1 MSVLV
6 RSEALNETVPVVIS
20 DHPYV
25 FNPDAGFDGNGN
37 VECICGAVRYCALS
51 WCDSC
56 KSSEIKAY
64 RVSAAGKE
72 LLADKAKAKA
82 LTWYHATRVEN
93 WDKKIFKSGA
103 TVHIGDEATAM
114 ALADDQFT
122 NEFSFCD
129 NKEELREYTL
139 YEIALK
145 PESSISDVVSNDLVY
160 NWTKDTETFTK
171 LVGDDF
177 VRYINTYEVS
187 GAVSMIGNPNM
198 FTIVGK
204 SVRKSKDR

>member
-1 MSVLV
+1 MSVSV
-6 RSEALNETVPVVIS
+6 RSDNLNETVPVVIS
-20 DHPYV
+20 EHPYV
-25 FNPDAGFDGNGN
+25 FNPDADFSGNGN
-37 VECICGAVRYCALS
+37 VECICGVVRYCPLS
-51 WCDSC
+51 RCDAC
-56 KSSEIKAY
+56 KSSEIEAY

-72 LLADKAKAKA
+72 LVEDKGKAKTA
-82 LTWYHATRVEN
+82 TWFHATRVEN

-114 ALADDQFT
+114 ELADDHFN
-122 NEFSFCD
+122 NELSFFED
-129 NKEELREYTL
+129 KEELREYTL

-145 PESSISDVVSNDLVY
+145 PEASISDVVCNDLVY
-160 NWTKDTETFTK
+160 NWTKDTDTFAK

-177 VRYINTYEVS
+177 VRYVNTYETP

-204 SVRKSKDR
+204 SIRKSKDR